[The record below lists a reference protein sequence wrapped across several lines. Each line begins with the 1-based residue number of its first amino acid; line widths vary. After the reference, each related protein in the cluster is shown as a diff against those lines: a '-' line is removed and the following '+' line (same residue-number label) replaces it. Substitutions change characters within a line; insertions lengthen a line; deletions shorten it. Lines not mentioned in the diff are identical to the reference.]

1 MEPSRTPAGDPFVQA
16 VARGVERAIG
26 EPPLIIPAIGGSL
39 PDYVF
44 TQDLGLPLV
53 NVPYANADEANHA
66 PNENFEIARFYG
78 GIKIA
83 ASVYETLA
91 SGASVAR

>member
-1 MEPSRTPAGDPFVQA
+1 MEPSRTPAGHPFVQA
-16 VARGVERAIG
+16 VARGVERATG

-66 PNENFEIARFYG
+66 PNENLEIARFYG

-91 SGASVAR
+91 TRSQ